1 MRRCPVL
8 KPPQNGYLSCTS
20 DGNNYGATCEYLCDG
35 GYERQGTSLR
45 VCQSTQQWTGSQP
58 LCARKR
64 RGAGEDLPAAMP
76 RARGVRC
83 CPAGRRGGEG
93 VMGGKM
99 ASPHVLLLGPAM
111 QINTAVNSAASLL
124 DQFHEKRR
132 LLIISAPDPS
142 NRYYKMQISMLQV
155 RTPSLCPPSHLHPH
169 APQDPLTAPSSSQQ
183 ATCGLDLRHVTTV
196 ELVGQ
201 PPNEVGRIREHQ
213 LSLGIIEELR

>member
-132 LLIISAPDPS
+132 LLVISAPDPS

-155 RTPSLCPPSHLHPH
+155 RTPSLCPPSPPPPPTSMQIKQDCENKHRYTNTTYIYTAVLYKLRFHPIF
-169 APQDPLTAPSSSQQ
+169 S
-183 ATCGLDLRHVTTV
+183 
-196 ELVGQ
+196 
-201 PPNEVGRIREHQ
+201 
-213 LSLGIIEELR
+213 